1 VGKRGYSDL
10 ARKTVKPWCGSALIA
25 IMMPH
30 METKQWRP
38 KAIIDLI

>member
-10 ARKTVKPWCGSALIA
+10 ARKTVKPWCGSALV
-25 IMMPH
+25 MMPH
-30 METKQWRP
+30 KETKQWRP